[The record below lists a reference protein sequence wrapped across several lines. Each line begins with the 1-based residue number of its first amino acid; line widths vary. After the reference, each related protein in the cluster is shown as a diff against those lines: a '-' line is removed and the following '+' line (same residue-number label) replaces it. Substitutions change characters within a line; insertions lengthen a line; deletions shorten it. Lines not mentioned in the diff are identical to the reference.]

1 MAVIDTKIFAI
12 KKYTEN
18 LDVLP
23 VNRMKARLVRNWF
36 ERLEKIKE
44 NPDCCRL
51 EDVGERITDLSK
63 LYPQFQKRRKA
74 A

>member
-1 MAVIDTKIFAI
+1 MAVIDTKVFAI

-23 VNRMKARLVRNWF
+23 ENRMRARLVRNWF
-36 ERLEKIKE
+36 ERLERIKQ
-44 NPDCCRL
+44 NPDCCCL